1 MFSSFLSGEGCH
13 QAGADPYRFPPFSG
27 KRSEIS
33 EYKTNK
39 SINLHCIYILIN
51 VNCKLNREN
60 SFALFL
66 LILLCLIPEIEKG
79 HRHVLSRRQNSTA
92 RKLLVLVSRRR
103 SRHHMIAEVTPSHDR
118 RERLDQN
125 KISRAISAILLFELA
140 SSDHSTSSDYDFS
153 EVWNKN
159 VKMSQITDYFSKKGK
174 FGSLLITK
182 SLSGTTQP
190 CKQPCWNGRRPLKE
204 KYYDSLGWP
213 SDQRVGNSIWQ
224 WWPRNSST
232 VPICCSLNA
241 AGIERNAEDVLWP
254 VFYVSWRFVAVPFKP
269 RWRDDFM
276 AKKVGTKR
284 SKYRPSNCGR
294 NFKGDRFR
302 NVS

>member
-1 MFSSFLSGEGCH
+1 
-13 QAGADPYRFPPFSG
+13 
-27 KRSEIS
+27 
-33 EYKTNK
+33 
-39 SINLHCIYILIN
+39 
-51 VNCKLNREN
+51 
-60 SFALFL
+60 
-66 LILLCLIPEIEKG
+66 
-79 HRHVLSRRQNSTA
+79 
-92 RKLLVLVSRRR
+92 
-103 SRHHMIAEVTPSHDR
+103 MIAEVTPSHDR
-118 RERLDQN
+118 RGRLHQN
-125 KISRAISAILLFELA
+125 KISRAICAILLFELA

-159 VKMSQITDYFSKKGK
+159 VKMSQITDNFSKKGK

-190 CKQPCWNGRRPLKE
+190 CKQPCWNGRRSLKE
-204 KYYDSLGWP
+204 KSYDSLGWP

-241 AGIERNAEDVLWP
+241 AGIKRNVEDVLWP

-276 AKKVGTKR
+276 ANKVETKR